1 MQRSAL
7 RHFEQVLH
15 AILDGTEDALL
26 KRDDIAIENTADALD
41 CIQRATERDL
51 AICRIESDF
60 GRLQSVRTALQRIAD
75 GTYGTCFRCECEI
88 AEKRLKAV
96 PWTSYCLACQDSAD
110 GRSGDVR
117 RVEPVGVV
125 SEPPHV
131 PEPARRSVASA
142 VHTRGDNRRGKAAG
156 RRSLTVG
163 MTATGAAGRS

>member
-15 AILDGTEDALL
+15 TILDGTEDALL
-26 KRDDIAIENTADALD
+26 KRDDIAIESDPDALD

-60 GRLQSVRTALQRIAD
+60 GRLQSVRTALQRIVE
-75 GTYGTCFRCECEI
+75 GTYGICFRCECEI
-88 AEKRLKAV
+88 AEKRLNAV

-110 GRSGDVR
+110 GRRGDFPRMELASVASGSPR
-117 RVEPVGVV
+117 
-125 SEPPHV
+125 V
-131 PEPARRSVASA
+131 PEPPRRGVHPPSRPAS
-142 VHTRGDNRRGKAAG
+142 DNRRGKNAG

-163 MTATGAAGRS
+163 MSATDVAGRA

>member
-26 KRDDIAIENTADALD
+26 KRDDIAIENAPDALD

-75 GTYGTCFRCECEI
+75 GTYGICFRCECEI
-88 AEKRLKAV
+88 AEKRLRAV
-96 PWTSYCLACQDSAD
+96 PWTSYWLACPDSTDSLRGSFPRAALA
-110 GRSGDVR
+110 GGDA
-117 RVEPVGVV
+117 P
-125 SEPPHV
+125 SPPC
-131 PEPARRSVASA
+131 PEPSSPDVASA
-142 VHTRGDNRRGKAAG
+142 V
-156 RRSLTVG
+156 
-163 MTATGAAGRS
+163 

>member
-26 KRDDIAIENTADALD
+26 KRDDIAIENAPDALD

-60 GRLQSVRTALQRIAD
+60 GRLQSVRTALQRIAE
-75 GTYGTCFRCECEI
+75 GTYGTCFRCDCEI

-110 GRSGDVR
+110 GRGGNFPHAELAGVASGSTR
-117 RVEPVGVV
+117 
-125 SEPPHV
+125 V
-131 PEPARRSVASA
+131 PEPSRRAVASA
-142 VHTRGDNRRGKAAG
+142 VHTRKR
-156 RRSLTVG
+156 
-163 MTATGAAGRS
+163 